1 LTLEFGFGG
10 YGEEIFMDTRIFN
23 RTITVRSTD
32 GQRTTTFGR
41 GERVRNIRRIGK
53 GFMFEPVDPRHIAGT
68 YTMEAGEFEANTS
81 AVREAR
87 A

>member
-1 LTLEFGFGG
+1 MKGAVVE
-10 YGEEIFMDTRIFN
+10 TRIFN

-32 GQRTTTFGR
+32 GRRTVTFGR

-68 YTMEAGEFEANTS
+68 YTMEASEFEANTS